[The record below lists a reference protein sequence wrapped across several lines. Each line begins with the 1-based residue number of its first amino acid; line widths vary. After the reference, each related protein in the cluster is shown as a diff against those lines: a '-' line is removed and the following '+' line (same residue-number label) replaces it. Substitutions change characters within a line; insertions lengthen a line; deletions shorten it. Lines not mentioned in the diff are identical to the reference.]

1 MDCSSST
8 LCIQLFFFYLK
19 IASCLF
25 PKSIEVNLLSIYQEK
40 ENKFQCFERYKKQY
54 LLSRT

>member
-8 LCIQLFFFYLK
+8 LCIQSFFFYLK

-25 PKSIEVNLLSIYQEK
+25 PKSIEVHLLSIYQEK
-40 ENKFQCFERYKKQY
+40 ENISQCFERYKEQD